1 MAVVRR
7 AVQIASALVGL
18 GQFHVKEDLSS
29 GYAVDLSIP
38 RARVAIEADGPSH
51 MARTD
56 GTRFL
61 GHTAMKH
68 RHLTALGWKVQV
80 ADPRPAPLRHDLPR
94 QHVQSPNPVLSHAAL
109 HYPILPHPDPPKP
122 SLSCPQA

>member
-1 MAVVRR
+1 MAIPPVRR
-7 AVQIASALVGL
+7 APQIASALVGL

-68 RHLTALGWKVQV
+68 RHLTALGWKVPV
-80 ADPRPAPLRHDLPR
+80 PDPRPAPPRHDLPW
-94 QHVQSPNPVLSHAAL
+94 QHVQA
-109 HYPILPHPDPPKP
+109 
-122 SLSCPQA
+122 